1 MIQVFLSW
9 IGWEYLHI
17 GNPLPLLFL
26 PFMLLPLMLKSFK
39 AFDHPAIASFPEDWV
54 SRWVERGWRW
64 SSALLIASTCLALS
78 QPYLTQQ
85 QVEKVGNGAH
95 LMIVL
100 DRSASMNDEFGQK
113 MDGKAVTKF
122 EAARQV
128 LKNMITQG
136 KNDLIGLVTFSTS
149 PIFVSPLSR
158 DQDYLLAALDAT
170 EAGGMG
176 FTAVARGLGMALDYF
191 EGKPQT
197 GSRAILLVSDGGAHL
212 DGKTQ
217 DVLRAMFVRQNAS
230 LYWVYLRSKN
240 GTSLKNVPSEE
251 EGVDAYPEY
260 ALHDYFQQLNVPYH
274 VYEAENEKEVAQ
286 AIQDISQ
293 LKNKPTR
300 YLEPVSK
307 QDIAWIFYLMAW
319 FSCAILFLLQCME
332 IQQWRSQ

>member
-1 MIQVFLSW
+1 MPSLMSFWGLENLHVS
-9 IGWEYLHI
+9 YLA
-17 GNPLPLLFL
+17 PLLFL
-26 PFMLLPLMLKSFK
+26 PLMLVPLVWKKFK
-39 AFDHPAIASFPEDWV
+39 AFEHPAISSIPDDWV
-54 SRWVERGWRW
+54 SNWIERAWRW
-64 SSALLIASTCLALS
+64 SAALLILSACIALS

-113 MDGKAVTKF
+113 VEGKSVTKF
-122 EAARQV
+122 EVARQV
-128 LKNMITQG
+128 LKNMITNS
-136 KNDLIGLVTFSTS
+136 KNDLVGLVTFSTS

-158 DQDYLLAALDAT
+158 DQNYVLAALDAT

-230 LYWVYLRSKN
+230 LYWVYLRAKN
-240 GTSLKNVPSEE
+240 GTSLKKIPSEE

-274 VYEAENEKEVAQ
+274 VYEAENTKEVAQ

-307 QDIAWIFYLMAW
+307 QDIAWFFYLMAW
-319 FSCAILFLLQCME
+319 CSCSILFLLQCTE